1 MSEGT
6 APHAIQALS
15 DEAIEARKSHFEG
28 LYKAAVV
35 PRPRIPQSIAKAII
49 QVMKAVKTIEKD
61 ARNEHGKYD
70 YASID
75 AVYEGVREHMAAAG
89 LIILPMEKEV
99 TQINEKIIKFVFG
112 FILATETDT
121 WEDPENQRTVYMM
134 WMGAQTFQGAQSYA
148 DKAYQKGLFK
158 FSTGEPEQEALPG
171 GSMPEEK
178 AKAGKKDKP
187 KAALLDPEASAATAT
202 KLIHEIKAVVN
213 FDGTAHNDF
222 AEKYGSVIDA
232 LQPVDAEAVRTAFK
246 AQRVKK

>member
-1 MSEGT
+1 MTTDGLDS
-6 APHAIQALS
+6 AL
-15 DEAIEARKSHFEG
+15 EQVKSYISPRED
-28 LYKAAVV
+28 VMR

-49 QVMKAVKTIEKD
+49 QVMKAVKKIEKD
-61 ARNEHGKYD
+61 ANNPHGKYD
-70 YASID
+70 YASVD
-75 AVYEGVREHMAAAG
+75 AVYEGIREHMAEAG

-99 TQINEKIIKFVFG
+99 TQINDKIIKFVFG

-121 WEDPENQRTVYMM
+121 WEDPDNQRTVYMA
-134 WMGAQTFQGAQSYA
+134 WLGAQTFQGAQSYA

-171 GSMPEEK
+171 GTMPEDK

-187 KAALLDPEASAATAT
+187 KVPLLDPAASAAAAT
-202 KLIHEIKAVVN
+202 DLIHKIKAEVN
-213 FDGTAHNDF
+213 FDGTAQTDW
-222 AEKYGSVIDA
+222 AEKHSHIVDT